1 MSCILLH
8 NRIILGG
15 YGIIQE
21 EEEEEEEDKNWIYS
35 QTIKHGI
42 LIYYSSKTRGL

>member
-1 MSCILLH
+1 MSCILLR
-8 NRIILGG
+8 NRIILEG
-15 YGIIQE
+15 YGIIQ
-21 EEEEEEEDKNWIYS
+21 EEEEEEDKNWIYS

>member
-1 MSCILLH
+1 MSCILLR
-8 NRIILGG
+8 NRIILEG
-15 YGIIQE
+15 YGIIQ